1 MMPLGGEAL
10 LDEEE
15 NMKLLTKALRKK
27 LPCLYETENMP
38 SCKEMMAQV
47 KFFSPD
53 SNWTWYGIEFDG
65 EDIFFGYVEGLEKE
79 FGYFSL
85 KELEEIRGPLGLR
98 IERDLYF
105 KPTAI
110 RKIREEREALFNK
123 GEI

>member
-1 MMPLGGEAL
+1 
-10 LDEEE
+10 
-15 NMKLLTKALRKK
+15 MKLLTKELRKR
-27 LPCLYETENMP
+27 LPRLYETENMP
-38 SCKEMMAQV
+38 SSKEMMAQV

-79 FGYFSL
+79 LGYFSL

-110 RKIREEREALFNK
+110 RKIREEGEAFCNK
-123 GEI
+123 GDI